1 MLTEHEIQSVLIAN
15 LNALMRKEGFRN
27 RRSLDELRD

>member
-15 LNALMRKEGFRN
+15 LNALGGGFAIGD
-27 RRSLDELRD
+27 RSTSFD